1 MSAQLARE
9 ERRRIQTT
17 GQRFP
22 AVTWGQKSGS
32 GGGGGSDQLLGT
44 AAADKKQWCCS
55 FLDRSCGKKKKIF
68 RSFRNV

>member
-32 GGGGGSDQLLGT
+32 GGGGSDQLLGT
-44 AAADKKQWCCS
+44 AAADKKQRCCL
-55 FLDRSCGKKKKIF
+55 FLDRSCGNKNTNI
-68 RSFRNV
+68 

>member
-22 AVTWGQKSGS
+22 AVTWGQKSG
-32 GGGGGSDQLLGT
+32 GGGGGDQLLGT
-44 AAADKKQWCCS
+44 AAADKKQRCCS
-55 FLDRSCGKKKKIF
+55 FLDRSCGKKKQNI
-68 RSFRNV
+68 

>member
-32 GGGGGSDQLLGT
+32 GGGGGDQLLGT
-44 AAADKKQWCCS
+44 AAADKKQRCCS
-55 FLDRSCGKKKKIF
+55 FLDRSCGKKKIF
-68 RSFRNV
+68 TSFRNV